1 MKRLLI
7 YVHFN
12 KYDHI
17 SRHVFYQIE
26 HMRPLFEK
34 LVFISNSKLSLS
46 EVEKLREKKLI
57 DEFIQRENTGY
68 DFGAWHDG
76 MALVG
81 FDKLKEYD
89 SITVMNDTCFGPLW
103 DMEPIYQKY
112 ESDSE
117 VDFWG
122 MTNHQEVKQR
132 NLFINEHLQSY
143 FISFKNRL
151 IQSTVFQNFWQS
163 VENYI
168 DVQKVID
175 NYETQYTKK
184 FVDAGFKYQTILNTI
199 PLKDDF
205 FHSNF
210 TIHYPHVLLENHVP
224 FIKIKTFDLT
234 QHLAPYLLKAIE
246 QVSDYPIEFIL
257 SHMSDMSL
265 PTPPYLLDRKVL
277 KDNQLQYSNQ
287 KKVAVHLH
295 TYYVDLLEEFLM
307 AFENFHFDYDLFLT
321 TDSEKK
327 KAEIEKILT
336 KRGKV
341 GKIYITGNRGRDVI
355 PMLKLKKELSKYDYI
370 GHFHTKKS
378 PEYPHWVGDS
388 WRNELFDMLIKSA
401 DKIMASLES
410 DERLGLV
417 IADIPTFFRYTKIV
431 DPWNENKFADDM
443 NLLWERMNIKRS
455 IDFNQLN
462 TFIMSYGTFI
472 WFKYDA
478 LKPLFDSNLQD
489 ADIPAEP
496 LSQHTI
502 LHSIE
507 RILVYLAWS
516 QRYDYAISKNEIY
529 ITPFVDNT
537 VLNIRPETLPNT
549 YINFD
554 NIGGIKGALK
564 YIYRGPGSAVKYIVK
579 RMVGKIRKE
588 K

>member
-307 AFENFHFDYDLFLT
+307 AFENFHFTYDLFLT

-327 KAEIEKILT
+327 KVEIEKILT
-336 KRGKV
+336 EHGKAGKV
-341 GKIYITGNRGRDVI
+341 YITGNRGRDVI
-355 PMLKLKKELSKYDYI
+355 PMLRLKKELSKYDYI

-388 WRNELFDMLIKSA
+388 WRNELFDMLIKPA
-401 DKIMASLES
+401 DKVIASLEN

-478 LKPLFDSNLQD
+478 LKPLFDLNLQN

-496 LSQHTI
+496 LPQHTI

-529 ITPFVDNT
+529 ITPFVDNI
-537 VLNIRPETLPNT
+537 VLNIRPDTLPNT

-564 YIYRGPGSAVKYIVK
+564 YIYRGPGSAIKYLLRRLK
-579 RMVGKIRKE
+579 RRIIS
-588 K
+588 